1 MTSSTLTLLSIAT
14 LGLLVF
20 LLGANVTRHR
30 AQRGASG
37 TQMPTD
43 PSDRLL
49 IAQRAHGNAAEYAP
63 MLAVLLVVASALS
76 DGWWVPAL
84 AVAAVVSRLLHAF
97 GMLRSTTLATHG
109 PLRDAGAMGTYL
121 TGVALSVTI
130 LVAAL

>member
-1 MTSSTLTLLSIAT
+1 MTSSTLTLASIAI

-20 LLGANVTRHR
+20 LLGANVTRIR
-30 AQRGASG
+30 AQRGATG

-43 PSDRLL
+43 PADRLL

-63 MLAVLLVVASALS
+63 MLALLLVVASVQS
-76 DGWWVPAL
+76 DGWWVPTLATV
-84 AVAAVVSRLLHAF
+84 AVAARLLHAV

-121 TGVALSVTI
+121 AGVALSITI

>member
-1 MTSSTLTLLSIAT
+1 MTTDTTTLVCIAI

-30 AQRGASG
+30 AQRGATG

-49 IAQRAHGNAAEYAP
+49 IAQRAHGNATEYVP
-63 MLAVLLVVASALS
+63 MLALLLLVGGALTG
-76 DGWWVPAL
+76 GWWIPTL
-84 AVAAVVSRLLHAF
+84 AVVAVVVRVVHAI
-97 GMLRSTTLATHG
+97 GMLTSKTLATHG
-109 PLRDAGAMGTYL
+109 PLRDIGAMGTYL
-121 TGVALSVTI
+121 TGVALSVTV